1 MFLVSSLGCLA
12 TFPMRPVNG
21 GPLESA
27 LAIGSRSLSADY
39 WAEPKFNGWRAVVHA
54 PTGQIWNRKGDPLSI
69 ASEFKVALAALHAVA
84 RLSGNQEW
92 FDVEGLSRRHA
103 FARGALIVLD
113 NPGRV
118 SDTYH
123 DRRKRMEDA
132 FPIAPHA
139 PDDFAE
145 NGLYVPPNFRGGDP
159 EQIRFLY
166 QQLLEAGGDFYEGLV
181 MKKGSSLYEPLRRA
195 TGESPAWMKHR
206 WNF

>member
-1 MFLVSSLGCLA
+1 MFLLSPLDCLV

-21 GPLESA
+21 GPLENA

-54 PTGQIWNRKGDPLSI
+54 PTGRIWNRKGDPLSI
-69 ASEFKVALAALHAVA
+69 AAEFKVALAALHAVA

-92 FDVEGLSRRHA
+92 FDVEGLARRHA
-103 FARGALIVLD
+103 FARGALIILD
-113 NPGRV
+113 NPSPSENYLV
-118 SDTYH
+118 
-123 DRRKRMEDA
+123 RRKRMEDA
-132 FPIAPHA
+132 FPIAPLA
-139 PDDFAE
+139 PKDYAE
-145 NGLYVPPNFRGGDP
+145 NGLYVLPNLRGGDTAAL
-159 EQIRFLY
+159 RDLWDR
-166 QQLLEAGGDFYEGLV
+166 LRAAGGDFYEGLV